1 MSAGYDDVRRAVASA
16 KPVLE
21 SRIFTNS
28 GYVSKLMFWK
38 EEGRAEPLQDFGM
51 EIVLAYFHAGE
62 EPEMRAA
69 ALNTHEKGY
78 G

>member
-1 MSAGYDDVRRAVASA
+1 
-16 KPVLE
+16 
-21 SRIFTNS
+21 
-28 GYVSKLMFWK
+28 MFWK

-51 EIVLAYFHAGE
+51 EIVQACFHAGE

-78 G
+78 A